1 MSQTQQTVP
10 AARTRT
16 YSWED
21 PSPTADALGR
31 LSGADLLAAM
41 AAGELPPP
49 PVMSTLGVE
58 AVSFEVGR
66 AVFALVPDEMHYNP
80 LGSVHGGV
88 IAMLLDSAAGCAV
101 HSVLP
106 AGTGYTSVDLATKY
120 LRPVTTRTGRI
131 LAEGTVIS
139 RGSRTALAEA
149 RLTDERGK
157 LLAHATSTC
166 LLFSVGAD
174 R

>member
-1 MSQTQQTVP
+1 
-10 AARTRT
+10 
-16 YSWED
+16 
-21 PSPTADALGR
+21 
-31 LSGADLLAAM
+31 
-41 AAGELPPP
+41 
-49 PVMSTLGVE
+49 MSTLGVE

-66 AVFALVPDEMHYNP
+66 AVFALVPEEMHYNP

-106 AGTGYTSVDLATKY
+106 AGTGYTSVDLVTKY
-120 LRPVTTRTGRI
+120 LRPVTTRTGRVI
-131 LAEGTVIS
+131 AEGTVIS

-149 RLTDERGK
+149 RLTDGRGK

-166 LLFSVGAD
+166 LLFRIEAPE
-174 R
+174 